1 MSAAAS
7 AYPDEGLIRFEFGTP
22 VHVALKYGEGKL
34 VEGRYGESLLFSTVD
49 GRRFFVPV
57 EVGEQITALGVRAGE
72 AITITKVET
81 RNGRKRGAA
90 YEIGRD
96 TVAAP
101 VSAPASRPMA
111 AASAPGP
118 VPVPPAS
125 GDMRMA
131 MYQHYKAAIDILIEA
146 GKYAQ
151 AREFPLEFNA
161 EDVRALAATLLI
173 QSKEGGAPWQ
183 RR

>member
-1 MSAAAS
+1 
-7 AYPDEGLIRFEFGTP
+7 
-22 VHVALKYGEGKL
+22 
-34 VEGRYGESLLFSTVD
+34 
-49 GRRFFVPV
+49 
-57 EVGEQITALGVRAGE
+57 
-72 AITITKVET
+72 
-81 RNGRKRGAA
+81 
-90 YEIGRD
+90 
-96 TVAAP
+96 
-101 VSAPASRPMA
+101 
-111 AASAPGP
+111 
-118 VPVPPAS
+118 
-125 GDMRMA
+125 